1 VVSDSPVDTRNQ
13 ISYLWAE
20 SEAPNNLVAI
30 TKIRTAVT
38 LPVIVRK
45 CGGVKPS
52 NYLIHEMVHQEQVV
66 GDFPTKSPF
75 KKLRATY
82 NPPPPLPVQQVRKA
96 NKCHITPARS
106 RWMSIMSDDKQVR
119 GEGGEQE
126 RQEVLASM
134 GDVDEGSTTS
144 LPMVRWRGHLVT
156 EKEAKILKHVFDDMQ
171 DHFGNRK
178 CENPSVKFNFD
189 PSLFLCKN
197 EPYTYRSHPD
207 PTPQDR
213 WHGELDFTYTINNET
228 YDMDYIAI
236 DVSVL
241 C

>member
-1 VVSDSPVDTRNQ
+1 
-13 ISYLWAE
+13 
-20 SEAPNNLVAI
+20 
-30 TKIRTAVT
+30 
-38 LPVIVRK
+38 
-45 CGGVKPS
+45 
-52 NYLIHEMVHQEQVV
+52 M

-82 NPPPPLPVQQVRKA
+82 NPPPPPPVQEVRKTDW
-96 NKCHITPARS
+96 HIAPTRR
-106 RWMSIMSDDKQVR
+106 RWMSIMSDDKQAQ
-119 GEGGEQE
+119 GEGDEQE
-126 RQEVLASM
+126 QQEVLASR
-134 GDVDEGSTTS
+134 GDADEGSTS
-144 LPMVRWRGHLVT
+144 PVSMVRWRGHLVT
-156 EKEAKILKHVFDDMQ
+156 EKEAKILKHVFDDMK

-178 CENPSVKFNFD
+178 CVNPNVKFNFE

-228 YDMDYIAI
+228 YGMDYIAI